1 MPLIHFKIQ
10 NKHPLGIGGIQM
22 GKKIRSYFDRK
33 PTFSVLLHCIFYVS
47 TNMDEEFHF
56 FKRVKLNKSSR
67 HHCLKAIFNE
77 VDKYQSSKAMCM
89 MDLPSGPC

>member
-56 FKRVKLNKSSR
+56 F
-67 HHCLKAIFNE
+67 
-77 VDKYQSSKAMCM
+77 
-89 MDLPSGPC
+89 